1 MKSKIKFGVSL
12 YSYQDEFFRRSMTLE
27 ECIQAVADMGADG
40 IEIIPEEMIRN
51 FPHLSDEFL
60 DQWFGWM
67 EKYGTKPVAIDAF
80 NDERTIYKHMG
91 KEMPFDEVVAYH
103 KSYIDVCHKLGCKY
117 IRGMVTDEKVIREL
131 VPYAEEKNV
140 YLGLEVHAPFGI
152 MSERTQNFLNI
163 KEKIGTKNMGIIPD
177 FGIWEKRG
185 VPVILE
191 QCIRDGAPRACVEFA
206 DEKRRAGWSWEKMQ
220 EWLDQKKASAIERDA
235 VRRAFCITQDDPQ
248 LLRQVM
254 PHILGLHG
262 KFWEMTE
269 NLEEA
274 SADYET
280 AMRILIEEGFD
291 GYINSEYEG
300 GRHIQDIE
308 EVRGVEQVRRQHAMM
323 RNIID
328 KIEAEEK
335 D

>member
-1 MKSKIKFGVSL
+1 
-12 YSYQDEFFRRSMTLE
+12 
-27 ECIQAVADMGADG
+27 
-40 IEIIPEEMIRN
+40 
-51 FPHLSDEFL
+51 
-60 DQWFGWM
+60 
-67 EKYGTKPVAIDAF
+67 
-80 NDERTIYKHMG
+80 
-91 KEMPFDEVVAYH
+91 
-103 KSYIDVCHKLGCKY
+103 
-117 IRGMVTDEKVIREL
+117 
-131 VPYAEEKNV
+131 
-140 YLGLEVHAPFGI
+140 
-152 MSERTQNFLNI
+152 
-163 KEKIGTKNMGIIPD
+163 
-177 FGIWEKRG
+177 
-185 VPVILE
+185 
-191 QCIRDGAPRACVEFA
+191 
-206 DEKRRAGWSWEKMQ
+206 MQ